1 MGELRNQFIVV
12 IAVVLMGT
20 TVMAQPGSIVT
31 QTRTSFV
38 EDVVADE
45 KAEQV
50 LDQAAANQV
59 MNNLVGKWNFEYALS
74 EDLSGFSAGTPVKA
88 TVNYRRDFSTGGLF
102 GTAETVTLTDEII
115 SSGTYFIQWNAI
127 KNRLES
133 HGYFVAGETVSIF
146 DEYLEAVVGNTCR
159 WIGQNKEQGVNG
171 SNVLIER
178 TINNG
183 NFNVVVSEISVSGNP
198 LNQLWNVTGI
208 KANPLKEA
216 LGPFV
221 ALASDWQ
228 SENFTSA
235 GDRLRVEQSGFWA
248 ANETCLVVE
257 TKKFKDEI
265 LKDSSIQTFYYDVDK
280 CRISYTEIGSN
291 GLVCNGFISPY
302 TERNGTPCQLR
313 VLDSEYG
320 NGAVVRTINKMLL
333 IDSKTIK
340 VDFEWAWWEGEDITS
355 QDSVVDF
362 EQKFV
367 LKRVPAGTEATPRP
381 ASF

>member
-1 MGELRNQFIVV
+1 MGELRYQFIVV
-12 IAVVLMGT
+12 IVVVLMGA

-183 NFNVVVSEISVSGNP
+183 NFNVVVSEISASGNP

-265 LKDSSIQTFYYDVDK
+265 LKDSSIQTFYYDVD
-280 CRISYTEIGSN
+280 
-291 GLVCNGFISPY
+291 
-302 TERNGTPCQLR
+302 
-313 VLDSEYG
+313 
-320 NGAVVRTINKMLL
+320 
-333 IDSKTIK
+333 
-340 VDFEWAWWEGEDITS
+340 
-355 QDSVVDF
+355 
-362 EQKFV
+362 
-367 LKRVPAGTEATPRP
+367 
-381 ASF
+381 

>member
-1 MGELRNQFIVV
+1 M
-12 IAVVLMGT
+12 
-20 TVMAQPGSIVT
+20 
-31 QTRTSFV
+31 
-38 EDVVADE
+38 
-45 KAEQV
+45 
-50 LDQAAANQV
+50 
-59 MNNLVGKWNFEYALS
+59 
-74 EDLSGFSAGTPVKA
+74 
-88 TVNYRRDFSTGGLF
+88 
-102 GTAETVTLTDEII
+102 
-115 SSGTYFIQWNAI
+115 
-127 KNRLES
+127 
-133 HGYFVAGETVSIF
+133 
-146 DEYLEAVVGNTCR
+146 
-159 WIGQNKEQGVNG
+159 
-171 SNVLIER
+171 
-178 TINNG
+178 
-183 NFNVVVSEISVSGNP
+183 
-198 LNQLWNVTGI
+198 
-208 KANPLKEA
+208 
-216 LGPFV
+216 GPFV

-320 NGAVVRTINKMLL
+320 NGAVVSTINKMLL

>member
-1 MGELRNQFIVV
+1 MRELRNQFIVV

-221 ALASDWQ
+221 ALASD
-228 SENFTSA
+228 
-235 GDRLRVEQSGFWA
+235 
-248 ANETCLVVE
+248 
-257 TKKFKDEI
+257 
-265 LKDSSIQTFYYDVDK
+265 
-280 CRISYTEIGSN
+280 
-291 GLVCNGFISPY
+291 
-302 TERNGTPCQLR
+302 
-313 VLDSEYG
+313 
-320 NGAVVRTINKMLL
+320 
-333 IDSKTIK
+333 
-340 VDFEWAWWEGEDITS
+340 
-355 QDSVVDF
+355 
-362 EQKFV
+362 
-367 LKRVPAGTEATPRP
+367 
-381 ASF
+381 